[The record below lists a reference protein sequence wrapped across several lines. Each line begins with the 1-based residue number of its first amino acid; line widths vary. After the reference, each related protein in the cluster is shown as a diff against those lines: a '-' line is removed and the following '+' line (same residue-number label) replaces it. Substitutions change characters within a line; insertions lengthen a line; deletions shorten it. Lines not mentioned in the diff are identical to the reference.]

1 MTDGPNLT
9 PTALVTQS
17 RKAPWSALTVAG
29 KRVTEFSI
37 IKRNFVRNPG
47 AMAGLFSM
55 AALVLIAGLADLVA
69 PYDPLEQTR
78 AFLQPPSWEHPF
90 GTDPLGRDIL
100 SRVIH
105 GARTSLS
112 VGVGAVFVAMFIG
125 FVVGVTGGYF
135 GKRIDAFVVMVVD
148 TFMSFPGILLAMV
161 IVSMFGNTLPVVMLA
176 VGLGEFTLFARL
188 IRSVV
193 YAEKQRDYI
202 LASRTLGAGPLFIIL
217 SHILPNIL
225 GPLIVLITV
234 SIGNAIL
241 AAAALGFLG
250 LGAQPPLPEWGTLVN
265 SGREY
270 IQIAPWLVWFPGL
283 AIMVTVLSAN
293 LLGDGLRDALDPKL
307 RR

>member
-1 MTDGPNLT
+1 MTDQIQPVPGHHRVSVQIPDAEKRSK
-9 PTALVTQS
+9 P
-17 RKAPWSALTVAG
+17 G
-29 KRVTEFSI
+29 KRITEFAI

-47 AMAGLFSM
+47 AMVGLFLIALLIVIAIFAGL
-55 AALVLIAGLADLVA
+55 IA

-90 GTDPLGRDIL
+90 GTDTLGRDIL

-105 GARTSLS
+105 GGRVSLA
-112 VGVGAVFVAMFIG
+112 VGVGAVLIAMFVG
-125 FVVGVTGGYF
+125 LVVGVTGGYF
-135 GKRIDAFVVMVVD
+135 GGRIDAVVVMIID

-161 IVSMFGNTLPVVMLA
+161 IASMFGTTLPVVMLA

-193 YAEKQRDYI
+193 YAEKERDYI
-202 LASRTLGAGPLFIIL
+202 LASRSLGAGPLFIIL
-217 SHILPNIL
+217 RHVLPNIL

-265 SGREY
+265 AGREY

>member
-1 MTDGPNLT
+1 
-9 PTALVTQS
+9 
-17 RKAPWSALTVAG
+17 
-29 KRVTEFSI
+29 
-37 IKRNFVRNPG
+37 
-47 AMAGLFSM
+47 
-55 AALVLIAGLADLVA
+55 
-69 PYDPLEQTR
+69 
-78 AFLQPPSWEHPF
+78 
-90 GTDPLGRDIL
+90 LGRDIL

-193 YAEKQRDYI
+193 YAEKERDYI
-202 LASRTLGAGPLFIIL
+202 LASRSLGAGPLFIIL

>member
-193 YAEKQRDYI
+193 YAEKERDYI
-202 LASRTLGAGPLFIIL
+202 LASRSLGAGPLFIIL

>member
-1 MTDGPNLT
+1 MTDGPSST

-17 RKAPWSALTVAG
+17 RKAPSSALTVAG

-125 FVVGVTGGYF
+125 LVVGVTGGYF

-193 YAEKQRDYI
+193 YAEKERDYI
-202 LASRTLGAGPLFIIL
+202 LASRSLGAGPLFIIL
-217 SHILPNIL
+217 RHVLPNIL